1 MEAKYPKI
9 SSVFVRVKI
18 YQLKNDLKI
27 IQTAEAM
34 AEPIKID
41 FVRILIVGMKANPRL
56 KIMNRIRKGVK
67 CRSSFCKKDTSK
79 NLLTIGSEVVERSNK
94 IKSEPK
100 ITIPRNLIKLKI
112 TPLFRLA

>member
-34 AEPIKID
+34 AEPIKMD

-56 KIMNRIRKGVK
+56 KIMNKIRKGLNAEAAFVK
-67 CRSSFCKKDTSK
+67 R
-79 NLLTIGSEVVERSNK
+79 IH
-94 IKSEPK
+94 
-100 ITIPRNLIKLKI
+100 
-112 TPLFRLA
+112 